1 MFKLIKYTEDSKDN
15 LTGLG
20 ILATYIAGYRP
31 DIQKY
36 SGSYEL
42 IHEDDFEGFQRENS
56 TPFEVVKG
64 FRVYTPDFNKNKKM
78 VEDIKSDNIHKG
90 YTCIY
95 GLVNEDNK
103 NIMIRVNY
111 VPLNYLSDIYSKLPY
126 IEGKAKIS
134 YD

>member
-1 MFKLIKYTEDSKDN
+1 MVKNIKLDN
-15 LTGLG
+15 T
-20 ILATYIAGYRP
+20 
-31 DIQKY
+31 
-36 SGSYEL
+36 
-42 IHEDDFEGFQRENS
+42 
-56 TPFEVVKG
+56 
-64 FRVYTPDFNKNKKM
+64 
-78 VEDIKSDNIHKG
+78 HKG